1 MSATSTA
8 GAAAQLSTKEFGE
21 RIGIKPA
28 TLYVANW
35 RDGHYRGAR
44 PIKLRNGGLRWLA
57 SDADRILGGGA
68 A

>member
-1 MSATSTA
+1 MRRRELCITTW
-8 GAAAQLSTKEFGE
+8 
-21 RIGIKPA
+21 
-28 TLYVANW
+28 LYVANW